1 MASGAGPAFEDL
13 PHDGTCDACE
23 PDEAEPAVQLCDSCG
38 FCYCLPH
45 AREHRQRYGSHR
57 LWDYGAPDGD
67 PAEPEKL
74 QRKKCSEHDQELSLY
89 CKEDEQIICTLC
101 AVAGSHRQH
110 LLSTLD
116 EAYETLRVS
125 RSEMKVCIQQEF
137 DKVRRQVCEEER
149 KALHLVDLQ
158 EAVATAHVTEVL
170 AEIHVHMEKLMV
182 EMAEIRHQ
190 LDSFNELASMKPEEN
205 PSPTSELSRK
215 TQEKRQK
222 KPNECLLVC
231 GSNNTK
237 SSVLHV
243 YVNVCVFSP
252 SHFSMNFPTRAVSPV
267 PRSVTRPPD
276 VHLFQGCGFLTAMCS
291 PVRSQGHQ
299 E

>member
-116 EAYETLRVS
+116 EAYETLRARNGSPREGETHTHMWRENREPVDLKVAMLEMVERLKFKCGDPRVS

-190 LDSFNELASMKPEEN
+190 LDSFNELASMKPEIRDEEFRLN
-205 PSPTSELSRK
+205 PFPAIP
-215 TQEKRQK
+215 
-222 KPNECLLVC
+222 PNR
-231 GSNNTK
+231 GSHRYDDDDP
-237 SSVLHV
+237 SSA
-243 YVNVCVFSP
+243 NGPF
-252 SHFSMNFPTRAVSPV
+252 
-267 PRSVTRPPD
+267 
-276 VHLFQGCGFLTAMCS
+276 
-291 PVRSQGHQ
+291 
-299 E
+299 